1 MTSAII
7 ITGAASG
14 LGQATLR
21 AMASAGHK
29 VAAVDLAP
37 VAQDSLPEGSASYG
51 CDVSDTA
58 QVDALIAQIAQDF
71 GGIFGLVNCA
81 GIVAGGKLASSKGP
95 HDADTFRKVLD
106 VNVVGSFNMMRA
118 AATQMLTNAPDANGQ
133 RGVIVNTASI
143 AAYDGQIGQIA
154 YAASKGAIA
163 AMTLPAA
170 RDLSRDGV
178 RVMAIAPGIFD
189 TPMLASLPDD
199 VRKALEA
206 TVPFPSKLA
215 DPNDYGAM
223 VRHIFENK
231 TLNGEVIRLDGAL
244 RMAPR

>member
-7 ITGAASG
+7 VTGAASG
-14 LGQATLR
+14 LGQATLL
-21 AMASAGHK
+21 ALAAQGHAI
-29 VAAVDLAP
+29 AAVDRASI
-37 VAQDSLPEGSASYG
+37 ADHDLPAGCKSYT
-51 CDVSDTA
+51 CDVSDTD
-58 QVDALIAQIAQDF
+58 QVDAQCAQILQDF
-71 GGIFGLVNCA
+71 SGIHGLVNCA
-81 GIVAGGKLASSKGP
+81 GIVAGGKLASKTGP
-95 HDADTFRKVLD
+95 HDADVFRAVLD

-118 AATQMLTNAPDANGQ
+118 AATHMLGNTPDKHGQ

-143 AAYDGQIGQIA
+143 AAYDGQMGQIA

-170 RDLSRDGV
+170 RDLARDGI

-189 TPMLASLPDD
+189 TPMLASLPEDL
-199 VRKALEA
+199 RGALEA

-215 DPNDYGAM
+215 DPADYGAM

-244 RMAPR
+244 RMAPK